1 MFIMSAND
9 LQALLAQAFEEPE
22 LEARLQDRQADPV
35 AVAASAGYSITAE
48 EFNNAQKSWE
58 NWRISSVHDEEI

>member
-1 MFIMSAND
+1 MSAND

-22 LEARLQDRQADPV
+22 LEARLQDCKADPV
-35 AVAASAGYSITAE
+35 AVAASAGYTITFE
-48 EFNNAQKSWE
+48 EFSNSQRSWE

>member
-1 MFIMSAND
+1 MAFMSAND

-22 LEARLQDRQADPV
+22 LDARLKDRQADPV

-48 EFNNAQKSWE
+48 EFTNAQRSWE
-58 NWRISSVHDEEI
+58 NWRISSLHDEEI

>member
-1 MFIMSAND
+1 MAAND
-9 LQALLAQAFEEPE
+9 LQALLAKAYDEPE
-22 LEARLQDRQADPV
+22 LDARLRDRSADPV

-48 EFNNAQKSWE
+48 EFSNARQSWE